1 MMLLIKHLMKKDG
14 SIKKI
19 RALDIW
25 SKLKKEDKEKYRQE
39 VIKQYR
45 KVAMY
50 YDYDSKNYEI
60 G

>member
-1 MMLLIKHLMKKDG
+1 MKKDG
-14 SIKKI
+14 SIKKT
-19 RALDIW
+19 RTLDIW
-25 SKLKKEDKEKYRQE
+25 SKVKEEDKEKYRQE
-39 VIKQYR
+39 VIEQYR

>member
-1 MMLLIKHLMKKDG
+1 MNKDG

-19 RALDIW
+19 RALDIR
-25 SKLKKEDKEKYRQE
+25 SKLKEEDKEKYRQE
-39 VIKQYR
+39 VIEQYR
-45 KVAMY
+45 KAAMY